1 MDKSTLAIIAI
12 ILRRRRRNRIHSR
25 YAKRFYLSLN
35 AEERR
40 RRDRRIPRVALV
52 EPGKSAWRRILVSGN
67 DQSLITITG
76 LDFSVFGEL
85 MERFEPMYS
94 QYSVAPVDGKYVKV
108 KDKSGRRRLM
118 KGEDCLGLV
127 LVWTRTRGSLTL
139 LQVVFGMS
147 RTGIENYLRF
157 GILIKLLSRDVNS
170 KIGVPSRSRIEVYK
184 EVIKQRHPALEDVG
198 LSMDGLRLASEAPG
212 SFVVQ
217 NNYYNGWKHN
227 HCVASIFV
235 FAPDG
240 TIIFMV
246 TNCAGS
252 QHDSTLADLGGIYEK
267 LRVLYEETG
276 VKCCVDSAF
285 STKNRPYL
293 IKSAQ
298 SPAEDEAHKRFCE
311 QATSMRQ
318 SAEWGMRVLQSSFPR
333 MKDKIVMKDTDE
345 TRKCIKLFALLSNF
359 RSNCV
364 GINQIRNV
372 YMPWLSLKAN
382 EILES

>member
-1 MDKSTLAIIAI
+1 M
-12 ILRRRRRNRIHSR
+12 
-25 YAKRFYLSLN
+25 
-35 AEERR
+35 
-40 RRDRRIPRVALV
+40 
-52 EPGKSAWRRILVSGN
+52 
-67 DQSLITITG
+67 
-76 LDFSVFGEL
+76 
-85 MERFEPMYS
+85 
-94 QYSVAPVDGKYVKV
+94 
-108 KDKSGRRRLM
+108 
-118 KGEDCLGLV
+118 
-127 LVWTRTRGSLTL
+127 
-139 LQVVFGMS
+139 
-147 RTGIENYLRF
+147 
-157 GILIKLLSRDVNS
+157 LSRDVNS

-345 TRKCIKLFALLSNF
+345 TRKSIKLFALLSNF